1 MRETG
6 MTRKIP
12 HPSWIEIDLNQF
24 RKNLSFVRNHIGK
37 SLYCLPIKGN
47 AYGHGL
53 CEIGAV
59 AASCG
64 VDCLGVAYLQ
74 EGVKLRKAGITIPIL
89 VFGAIHEDQIPDL
102 VEYGFEFT
110 LSSKYKAKLVHDY
123 CLKIN
128 KKCRVHAEIDTGM
141 QRTGVRASSAIDF
154 LEYIKSLESLELVGI
169 YSHFATADSPDHEF
183 AQKQVKIFR
192 ELAALPFLQDPPV
205 VVHMANSG
213 GTAYFNN
220 SHFHMVR
227 PAQLSFGF
235 YFEKTPPQFIDLSS
249 CFSVKAKI
257 SYFKVVAA
265 GQGISYGHTYVT
277 SKQTRIV
284 TIPMGYGDGYPRI
297 LSNRGSVLIRGKR
310 FPIVGTICMDQFMV
324 DVGDQEVYVGEEA
337 VLIGKQGEEEISLW
351 EVAKLCDTIP
361 NEILCGFN
369 DRIPKVYHGK

>member
-1 MRETG
+1 
-6 MTRKIP
+6 
-12 HPSWIEIDLNQF
+12 
-24 RKNLSFVRNHIGK
+24 
-37 SLYCLPIKGN
+37 
-47 AYGHGL
+47 
-53 CEIGAV
+53 
-59 AASCG
+59 
-64 VDCLGVAYLQ
+64 
-74 EGVKLRKAGITIPIL
+74 
-89 VFGAIHEDQIPDL
+89 
-102 VEYGFEFT
+102 
-110 LSSKYKAKLVHDY
+110 
-123 CLKIN
+123 
-128 KKCRVHAEIDTGM
+128 M
-141 QRTGVRASSAIDF
+141 QRTGVRAASAIDF
-154 LEYIKSLESLELVGI
+154 LQYIKSLQSLELVGM
-169 YSHFATADSPDHEF
+169 YSHFATADSPDGGV
-183 AQKQVKIFR
+183 AQKQVEIFT
-192 ELAALPFLQDPPV
+192 ELAKLPFLQEPPV

-213 GTAYFNN
+213 GTAYLSD

-235 YFEKTPPQFIDLSS
+235 YFEKTPPQFTDLSS

-284 TIPMGYGDGYPRI
+284 TIPVGYGDGYPRI

-324 DVGDQEVYVGEEA
+324 DVGEQEVYVGEEA